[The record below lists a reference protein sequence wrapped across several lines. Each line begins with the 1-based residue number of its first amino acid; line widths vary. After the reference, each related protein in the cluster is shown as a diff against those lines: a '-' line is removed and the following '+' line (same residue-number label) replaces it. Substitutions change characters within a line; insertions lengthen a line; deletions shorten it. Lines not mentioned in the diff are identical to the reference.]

1 MSEKPRIKQ
10 SEVEKAQ
17 ALARHHVGQAARQT
31 GYDPAQLRAMVN
43 FGKSTVISE
52 DPPLALLP
60 QTLQVQLCLI
70 EHASLFPHDE
80 AMTVATGVQRLT
92 HLALIYSDPDA
103 AFEMLTADLPDE
115 QKRRDFTS
123 AAFRLASLF
132 STPESIDLLSTH
144 IMVQMQLTDAASGG
158 EKAKKPPAPKV
169 LGGRKHRG

>member
-31 GYDPAQLRAMVN
+31 GYDPAQLRAMVS

-52 DPPLALLP
+52 DPPLELLP

-70 EHASLFPHDE
+70 EHAKLYPHSESL
-80 AMTVATGVQRLT
+80 TVADGMQRLT
-92 HLALIYSDPDA
+92 HLALIYSDPDL
-103 AFEMLTADLPDE
+103 AFEIFTDTLPDE
-115 QKRRDFTS
+115 EKRQEFTRK
-123 AAFRLASLF
+123 AFALASQF